1 MRCSIH
7 FCSLTS
13 VFIVKMSA
21 CDEFVTFT
29 FIFLTPCRTNREL
42 VIFMPGLALLVQGS
56 SSGAQRQQGVKQLRR
71 CQGKKK
77 KQNKGR
83 KLGINL
89 AMRLDH

>member
-7 FCSLTS
+7 FLLAHL
-13 VFIVKMSA
+13 IVKVSV

-29 FIFLTPCRTNREL
+29 FIFLTPCRTNRER

-56 SSGAQRQQGVKQLRR
+56 SSGAQQQQGVKLMRR
-71 CQGKKK
+71 CWGKKR
-77 KQNKGR
+77 NKGR
-83 KLGINL
+83 KHSVNL